1 MIVTPTKG
9 RAPAKTECLPIA
21 EMFWGING
29 EGLKSGSAAA
39 FIRFSGCNLSCSWCD
54 TAWANSEDCPVTYKT
69 PDEIYAKLLDRG
81 IKNVTL
87 TGGEPLLQK
96 NIGNLLKLLVADSFF
111 YTEIE
116 TNGSIPLDY
125 IRRSGEKISF
135 TVDCKLPSSGMSENV
150 CYKNFGLLGKRDC
163 VKFVAGTPEDLEETA
178 RIMKEYSL
186 PKRTNIF
193 ISPVADVMNPEIIAD
208 FIVENALDAR
218 LALQLHKIIWG
229 NARRK

>member
-1 MIVTPTKG
+1 MKVSPKKG
-9 RAPAKTECLPIA
+9 FAPAITDCLPVV

-29 EGLKSGSAAA
+29 EGLKSGSPAA

-69 PDEIYAKLLDRG
+69 PEDIYNKLLDRG

-96 NIGNLLKLLVADSFF
+96 NIGNLLKLLVSDSYFN
-111 YTEIE
+111 TEIE

-163 VKFVAGTPEDLEETA
+163 VKFVAGTEADLFEAA

-186 PKRTNIF
+186 TKRTNIF
-193 ISPVADVMNPEIIAD
+193 ISPVSDMLAPEIIAD
-208 FIVENALDAR
+208 FIVENTLDAR

-229 NARRK
+229 NQKRR